1 MLKEYIRTR
10 VVYYLGLLFISTIL
24 LFFQSIF
31 DLEMSSIILII
42 TSSFIT
48 MTILFII
55 SFVNLQLNFKKVK
68 SKLDNIEN
76 PEFISYYLTRPNHYE
91 SGYLYDML
99 DTIARS
105 LYQRHKQTVDEQI
118 EFQEYLLMFVHDLKL
133 HIQNLKLVADKT
145 SQIEVKRLEELT
157 DNLLNY
163 SKISFKN
170 IDLNI
175 TQIDVKE
182 VIDEIIKSNFDL
194 IIDKQIKLN
203 YNPINYKLSTDQQ
216 WFSFILKQLINN
228 AIKYCDSYININFEY
243 NQEQFKIVIENDG
256 DLMQADEVASIFEKG
271 YTGSNANR
279 QSTGYGLYYAKQV
292 ANILSCNIKVEI
304 ADNTQFSIVFNNLKA

>member
-10 VVYYLGLLFISTIL
+10 VIYYLGLLFIAIIL
-24 LFFQSIF
+24 LLFQSIF
-31 DLEMSSIILII
+31 NLELKTIILII
-42 TSSFIT
+42 LTSFMT

-55 SFVNLQLNFKKVK
+55 NFVSLQLNFKKVK
-68 SKLDNIEN
+68 AKLDKIEN

-99 DTIARS
+99 DIITRS

-133 HIQNLKLVADKT
+133 PIQNLKLVADET
-145 SQIEVKRLEELT
+145 SQVDVKKLQELT

-163 SKISFKN
+163 SKVSFKN

-175 TQIDVKE
+175 TQIEVKD

-194 IIDKQIKLN
+194 IIDRQIKLN
-203 YNPINYKLSTDQQ
+203 YNSTNYKLSTDQQ
-216 WFSFILKQLINN
+216 WLSFIVKQVLNN
-228 AIKYCDSYININFEY
+228 AIKYCDSYIDISFEY
-243 NQEQFKIVIENDG
+243 NQERFQIVIQNDG
-256 DLMQADEVASIFEKG
+256 EVVQMDEVASIFEKG
-271 YTGSNANR
+271 YTGSNANN

-292 ANILSCNIKVEI
+292 ADILACDIKVEVEGS
-304 ADNTQFSIVFNNLKA
+304 TKVSIIFK